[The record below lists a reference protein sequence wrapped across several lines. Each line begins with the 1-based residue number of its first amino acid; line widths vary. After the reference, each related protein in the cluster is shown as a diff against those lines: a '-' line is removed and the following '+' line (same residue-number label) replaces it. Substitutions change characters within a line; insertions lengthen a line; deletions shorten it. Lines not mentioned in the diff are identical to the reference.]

1 MNSPKNSR
9 LRGLVSAA
17 VLAALLAGCSAPA
30 AESAEEPEPTTSAAA
45 GTVDNTTEEAEP
57 STTPTP
63 QPTVAPR
70 EMESWQLQLGDCFSA
85 HPGEEEGVLGTV
97 DVVPCEQ
104 AHESEVYAAM
114 ELPAGAYPGEAA
126 VDTQAES
133 FCEEEFEPF
142 VGRPFLK
149 STLEAS
155 TLVPTEESWTLD
167 DDREILCTVMSPFGL
182 EEEGSLKDSKR

>member
-1 MNSPKNSR
+1 MNSLQNSR
-9 LRGLVSAA
+9 RRGFVSLA
-17 VLAALLAGCSAPA
+17 VLAGLLAGCSAPA
-30 AESAEEPEPTTSAAA
+30 AESAEEPETTSSTAVPSAE
-45 GTVDNTTEEAEP
+45 TVDDTTEEAEP
-57 STTPTP
+57 TAK
-63 QPTVAPR
+63 PTVAPT

-104 AHESEVYAAM
+104 SHESEVYAAM
-114 ELPAGAYPGEAA
+114 ELPAGEYPGEAE
-126 VDTQAES
+126 VDTRAES

-149 STLEAS
+149 STLDAS

-167 DDREILCTVMSPFGL
+167 DDREILCIIMGPFGA

>member
-1 MNSPKNSR
+1 MNSRQTSR
-9 LRGLVSAA
+9 LRGFVSLA
-17 VLAALLAGCSAPA
+17 VLTGLLAGCSAPA
-30 AESAEEPEPTTSAAA
+30 AESAEEPETTSSAAA
-45 GTVDNTTEEAEP
+45 PSAETVDDTTEEAEP
-57 STTPTP
+57 TAK
-63 QPTVAPR
+63 PTVEPR
-70 EMESWQLQLGDCFSA
+70 EMESWQLQIGDCFSA
-85 HPGEEEGVLGTV
+85 HAGEDEGVLGTV

-104 AHESEVYAAM
+104 SHESEVYAAM
-114 ELPAGAYPGEAA
+114 ELPAGEYPGEAE

-149 STLEAS
+149 SALEAS